1 MLMGPFLNS
10 HYWPMTVC
18 PQVGVALMFG
28 LDVDDSCPSKLQS
41 GRVQILITAEGPG
54 GCLLLSSHSLLLLS
68 SFCNI
73 EMNKDTEFIH
83 EISNYS
89 LHVTRY
95 ASADTYILGNH
106 ALAIP
111 STTILSPALF

>member
-1 MLMGPFLNS
+1 
-10 HYWPMTVC
+10 
-18 PQVGVALMFG
+18 
-28 LDVDDSCPSKLQS
+28 
-41 GRVQILITAEGPG
+41 
-54 GCLLLSSHSLLLLS
+54 
-68 SFCNI
+68 
-73 EMNKDTEFIH
+73 MNKDTVLIH

-89 LHVTRY
+89 LYVARY